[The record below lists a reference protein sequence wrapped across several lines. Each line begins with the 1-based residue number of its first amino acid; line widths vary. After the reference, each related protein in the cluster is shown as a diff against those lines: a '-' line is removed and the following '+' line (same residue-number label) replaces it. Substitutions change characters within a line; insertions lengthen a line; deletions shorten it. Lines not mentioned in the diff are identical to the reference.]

1 MVIFESNPTTLETNG
16 FRLLTYNLITDR
28 NAEGG
33 IKVPVGEKLRE
44 LRKSKDLTQVQV
56 ADGINCTPA
65 AYNRYET
72 GERQPPVDTLAKLAD
87 YFGVSLDYLMG
98 RAPISDSAL
107 NEYEKE
113 FVKKL
118 RSLPDAVKEDAM
130 DFLDIKLKKKR
141 KLQKQPSSK

>member
-1 MVIFESNPTTLETNG
+1 MVIFETKPTTLETNG

-33 IKVPVGEKLRE
+33 IKVPVGERLRE
-44 LRKSKDLTQVQV
+44 LRIAKDLTQAQV

-72 GERQPPVDTLAKLAD
+72 GERQPPIDALTKLAD
-87 YFGVSLDYLMG
+87 YFGVSLDYLVG

-107 NEYEKE
+107 SEYEIE
-113 FVKKL
+113 FIKKL
-118 RSLPDAVKEDAM
+118 RSVPDTVQEDAM
-130 DFLDIKLKKKR
+130 DFLDIKLKKRRALK
-141 KLQKQPSSK
+141 